1 MMTVFVDTQYWIA
14 VTRPDDSWAVSAKK
28 AKANLENPFLI
39 TTDEVLVEFL
49 NALAGCGEHLRLT
62 ATKMVG
68 AILDNPNVRVIPQSR
83 NSFLKGV
90 EFYKNRHDKAYSL
103 TDCVSIITMKDQSIF
118 KVLTNDHHF
127 EQEGYE
133 ILMKKGQEK
142 NV

>member
-14 VTRPDDSWAVSAKK
+14 VTRPNDSWAVSAKE
-28 AKANLENPFLI
+28 AKSTLENPFLI

-49 NALAGCGEHLRLT
+49 NAFASRGEHLRQT

-83 NSFLKGV
+83 DSFLRGI
-90 EFYKNRHDKAYSL
+90 EFYKNRLDKAYSL
-103 TDCVSIITMKDQSIF
+103 TDCVSINTMKDKEIF

-133 ILMKKGQEK
+133 ILMKKEQEK

>member
-14 VTRPDDSWAVSAKK
+14 VTRPNDPWAVSAKE
-28 AKANLENPFLI
+28 ANSTLENPFLI

-49 NALAGCGEHLRLT
+49 NALASGGEHLRLT

-83 NSFLKGV
+83 DSFLRGMD
-90 EFYKNRHDKAYSL
+90 FYKNRLDKAYSL
-103 TDCVSIITMKDQSIF
+103 TDCVSINTMKDKEIF

-133 ILMKKGQEK
+133 ILMKKEQEK